1 MCVCDTARKKYDLP
15 EYVTKQAVCILSCLD
30 LRKVINLGVGSESI
44 NRWTNERTNERTNK
58 QEIKKETFSPS
69 FTSS

>member
-1 MCVCDTARKKYDLP
+1 MCVCVCVCVCGTARKKYDLP

-44 NRWTNERTNERTNK
+44 NRWTNERTNK
-58 QEIKKETFSPS
+58 QEIKK
-69 FTSS
+69 